1 MNLFQSLIL
10 GIVQGLTEFIPV
22 SSSGHLWLIPKVLGW
37 ENPST
42 SYILFLQ
49 LGTLFAL
56 IIYYRKLIWDYLK
69 TLIIYIKNRSGIK
82 KEDKVNMKVI
92 INIVLATIPAGVI
105 GVLLDSKI
113 ENLYDDKANEKIAV
127 LATVGALIFIGIL
140 FIFSSRLFRAKKYE
154 LEKLS
159 IKNAIIIG
167 FSQALA
173 LIRGTSRSGITL
185 LSGQAVGLKR
195 FSAAEFSFLMSIP
208 ILGASS
214 LFGVYN
220 FLKMPQAQIQQELGP
235 AVVGMLAA
243 FVAGLLAIN
252 FLLKFLKTNSLV
264 SFGIYR
270 IIFALVI
277 LVILFG
283 SL

>member
-1 MNLFQSLIL
+1 MNLLQSLIL

-22 SSSGHLWLIPKVLGW
+22 SSSGHLWLIPKIFGW

-49 LGTLFAL
+49 LGTLLAL
-56 IIYYRKLIWDYLK
+56 IIYYRKLIWEYIKSLINYL
-69 TLIIYIKNRSGIK
+69 KNRSEIN
-82 KEDKVNMKVI
+82 KEDKTNMKVI
-92 INIVLATIPAGVI
+92 INIILATIPAGII
-105 GVLLDSKI
+105 GILLDSKI
-113 ENLYDDKANEKIAV
+113 ENLYDDSSNERIAII
-127 LATVGALIFIGIL
+127 ATVAALIFVGLL
-140 FIFSSRLFRAKKYE
+140 FIFSGKIFRSKKYE
-154 LEKLS
+154 LEKLNAR
-159 IKNAIIIG
+159 NAIMIG
-167 FSQALA
+167 FAQAVA
-173 LIRGTSRSGITL
+173 LIRGVSRSGITL
-185 LSGQAVGLKR
+185 LSGQALGLKR

-235 AVVGMLAA
+235 AVIGMLAA

-264 SFGIYR
+264 SFGVYR

-277 LVILFG
+277 LVILFQ
-283 SL
+283 